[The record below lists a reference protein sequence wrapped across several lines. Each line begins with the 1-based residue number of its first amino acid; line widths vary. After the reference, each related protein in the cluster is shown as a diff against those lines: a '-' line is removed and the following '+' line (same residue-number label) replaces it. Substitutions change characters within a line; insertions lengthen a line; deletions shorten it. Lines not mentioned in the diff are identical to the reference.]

1 MDPREQ
7 RQAQPPNLPFSRNAQ
22 SPLYTRQTLPP
33 PTPSSASATPAQ
45 SSYAIERQQQQQQP
59 GQQHAQQP
67 SSAGSAYPP
76 ENLPRRP
83 SDPHYFPSSRP
94 YDHGASLTP
103 SNHSRHQS
111 SSSVTPAPPMN
122 RAMPPPGS
130 PPQPEC
136 MKLETREQIRAQ
148 TREETR
154 ATHGTHV
161 PPLARRMV
169 RISRQRC
176 KENARATRATRAASP
191 AKQPA
196 QVIPKYRTTSS
207 SNGDGKTYAL
217 RNMLGNRHTGK
228 GLRMTNLGM
237 FTKNRDLNLDNTNT
251 LMEPHLR
258 TATPRE
264 LCHNLRQTATPQR
277 LILDTH
283 SRCLRQGIKCRLT
296 SRRVAIVRR
305 HFHLINSSN
314 LLTGDLATMVRPHLL
329 PVEEPGHPMV
339 HQQNFLRVQEMNRK
353 GRISPLP
360 QAVQGAQ
367 PQIQGPPGEAGIKS
381 EFGRM
386 FSGIGSGVSGLGVSS
401 PVASGAQLPFT
412 SSGLARR
419 DDPDHAPQDITSD
432 PKSSRDNASRN
443 KRRKQKDD
451 DAKNDE
457 DSTGRSTPLGRVKR
471 QKTHSHHHHHHAH
484 GQAREP
490 IVKPVANPQ
499 SSAVIIPPKPK
510 RIISNKAIL
519 DSVAQKPFEH
529 LGDWIYEVDLKPARI
544 QDARSGR
551 QPRHAYQ
558 STPKPLPMS
567 TIRGKEGS
575 TLMVKVGKQHLKPS
589 ARAEITSRRAVWGTD
604 VYTDDSDV
612 VAACI
617 HAGWIRGE
625 WPDDVDVNLLGLEEG
640 IGAEGKETKGGKKGR
655 SKETTDP
662 LQKINPDFLEAPLTT
677 GPVQAPEGR
686 DMHVMVQVLPKLEK
700 YASTVRFGIKSREWG
715 GKLGRDGQRSSH
727 DGLSFMI
734 KSVRFVTNGAAP
746 QSRLRGQARRDR
758 MRKAM
763 QEVEMSRAF
772 EVRVVP
778 NTGSGIVS
786 LAPKKKAVDSV
797 GGDKENRAL
806 NDAGHGGGHDKGAH
820 TGSPG
825 GSRSRGGLTEGQT
838 ANGGEA
844 DRNEQHNRDDDSG
857 VGDVSGTGDDPNVPT
872 ALSAAATLA
881 AVATVASRLTPP
893 AEA

>member
-1 MDPREQ
+1 
-7 RQAQPPNLPFSRNAQ
+7 
-22 SPLYTRQTLPP
+22 
-33 PTPSSASATPAQ
+33 
-45 SSYAIERQQQQQQP
+45 
-59 GQQHAQQP
+59 
-67 SSAGSAYPP
+67 
-76 ENLPRRP
+76 
-83 SDPHYFPSSRP
+83 
-94 YDHGASLTP
+94 
-103 SNHSRHQS
+103 
-111 SSSVTPAPPMN
+111 
-122 RAMPPPGS
+122 
-130 PPQPEC
+130 
-136 MKLETREQIRAQ
+136 
-148 TREETR
+148 
-154 ATHGTHV
+154 
-161 PPLARRMV
+161 
-169 RISRQRC
+169 
-176 KENARATRATRAASP
+176 
-191 AKQPA
+191 
-196 QVIPKYRTTSS
+196 
-207 SNGDGKTYAL
+207 
-217 RNMLGNRHTGK
+217 
-228 GLRMTNLGM
+228 
-237 FTKNRDLNLDNTNT
+237 
-251 LMEPHLR
+251 
-258 TATPRE
+258 
-264 LCHNLRQTATPQR
+264 
-277 LILDTH
+277 
-283 SRCLRQGIKCRLT
+283 
-296 SRRVAIVRR
+296 
-305 HFHLINSSN
+305 
-314 LLTGDLATMVRPHLL
+314 
-329 PVEEPGHPMV
+329 
-339 HQQNFLRVQEMNRK
+339 MNRK

-471 QKTHSHHHHHHAH
+471 QKTHSHHHHHQYVSPRLTALPHKAHIASHHHHHHHIPDQVSPQQAVVTPFKNVKGSTPIPSPTGGAKDLLMTHHHAPPRSSAH

-519 DSVAQKPFEH
+519 DSVAQKPSEH

-825 GSRSRGGLTEGQT
+825 GSRSRGGLTGGQT